1 MLVDRSQSRMIP
13 LKIVKYPMQVLLRG
27 RIHRPRHKQLSLGRL
42 LVVNL
47 SKFHFHLQTL
57 LLHQQNIKK
66 NPLHLKVRHPLAKHA
81 HCNQVHLQKH
91 QQKLLLSH
99 QQHLDLACQNHLIQ
113 IQNKQPKIK
122 TKTKTTKIQIVYKK
136 QRKTYLN
143 LPIDMMVSIVIPASG
158 GMRWIHLRQRGADLE
173 VDLHPLS
180 APMVMIAVTH
190 HALGI
195 MENRYLNTREQYLPF
210 GPQNEQYNPMELS
223 RFKG

>member
-13 LKIVKYPMQVLLRG
+13 LKIVKHPMQVLPRG

-42 LVVNL
+42 LVINL

-81 HCNQVHLQKH
+81 HRNQVHLQK
-91 QQKLLLSH
+91 LRLNY

-122 TKTKTTKIQIVYKK
+122 TKTNKIQIVYEK

-158 GMRWIHLRQRGADLE
+158 GMR
-173 VDLHPLS
+173 
-180 APMVMIAVTH
+180 
-190 HALGI
+190 
-195 MENRYLNTREQYLPF
+195 
-210 GPQNEQYNPMELS
+210 
-223 RFKG
+223 